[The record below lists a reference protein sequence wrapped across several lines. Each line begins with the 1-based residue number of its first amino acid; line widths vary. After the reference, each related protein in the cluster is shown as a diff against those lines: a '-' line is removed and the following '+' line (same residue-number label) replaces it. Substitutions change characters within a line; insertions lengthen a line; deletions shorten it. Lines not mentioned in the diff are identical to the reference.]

1 MHTNGV
7 YDSSI
12 RSNPRENLFLIISNK
27 NEQTLELTSSLAQR
41 DLRTPQ
47 AKAVRFCC
55 WTGICKT
62 IYFLYDNND
71 VYTAHAYFL

>member
-1 MHTNGV
+1 MTCTRVNTNGV

-12 RSNPRENLFLIISNK
+12 RSNPGENLFLIISDK
-27 NEQTLELTSSLAQR
+27 NEQALELTSSLAQG

-55 WTGICKT
+55 WTGTCK
-62 IYFLYDNND
+62 NNL
-71 VYTAHAYFL
+71 FPL